1 VKVEDMNCRQV
12 EEKLADWSADNLPEH
27 SCNELKAHLQ
37 QCPPC
42 AHHWNEFQQTIT
54 LASTSSQPLPSPEKS
69 QEMWRCCER
78 YLAEKA
84 ERERKEQRNTSGTRL
99 QATAPASSWW
109 NINPRWGWASL
120 AGAFVVLA
128 AVGLAPQKT
137 TRSAVEATVPV
148 RTGVSVAPLSAQP
161 REEWIRFTL
170 PPAQASPFINHH
182 TAMAFD
188 PFADHVASTLISD
201 AATDASTQAVPMAV
215 SDSSFVDS
223 QRQPAP
229 ARP

>member
-1 VKVEDMNCRQV
+1 MNCRQV

-27 SCNELKAHLQ
+27 SCNELKEHLH

-42 AHHWNEFQQTIT
+42 ARHWNEFEQTIT
-54 LASTSSQPLPSPEKS
+54 TVSTSSQPVLPPEKS

-84 ERERKEQRNTSGTRL
+84 ERERNAQRNEQRDVQSARSKTV
-99 QATAPASSWW
+99 APASSWW

-120 AGAFVVLA
+120 AGALVVLA
-128 AVGLAPQKT
+128 AAGLVPQNAQRPVVETSSSAPT
-137 TRSAVEATVPV
+137 NTSNTA
-148 RTGVSVAPLSAQP
+148 P

-182 TAMAFD
+182 ASMAFD
-188 PFADHVASTLISD
+188 PFADHVATTLISD
-201 AATDASTQAVPMAV
+201 AATSTQAVPVTV

-223 QRQPAP
+223 SR
-229 ARP
+229 